1 MIFLDYGDLLAIA
14 TRVMGAPPLVRD
26 AGLLESA
33 AFRPQSR
40 VFGSDAYP
48 SLHDKAG
55 ALMESIARNHTLID
69 GNERLALTAVIAFVG
84 INGRRLAI
92 TNDEA

>member
-14 TRVMGAPPLVRD
+14 TRVLGAPPLVRD

-33 AFRPQSR
+33 AFRPQAS

-48 SLHDKAG
+48 SIHEKAG
-55 ALMESIARNHTLID
+55 ALMESLGRNHKLID
-69 GNERLALTAVIAFVG
+69 GNK
-84 INGRRLAI
+84 
-92 TNDEA
+92 